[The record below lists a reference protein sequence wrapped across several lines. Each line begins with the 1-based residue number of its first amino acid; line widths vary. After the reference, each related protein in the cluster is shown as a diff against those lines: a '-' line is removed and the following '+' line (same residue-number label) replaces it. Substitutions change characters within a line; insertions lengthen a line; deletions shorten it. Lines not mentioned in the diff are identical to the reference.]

1 MTGTDFVALVLVSM
15 GWLFFLAGLA
25 VNYSARRRSR
35 PGIPLLPGL
44 IGSVTVFFSLPPLI
58 QRGMDAPSPL
68 LCSAA
73 WTCRGR
79 VYGSCC
85 RSCWIPAACQGYCAA
100 CANRMR
106 GSHGA

>member
-1 MTGTDFVALVLVSM
+1 VIRVKLGGMTGTDFLALVLVSM

-58 QRGMDAPSPL
+58 QRGMDVPWPWLWILLPL
-68 LCSAA
+68 VLDPGCVPGLL
-73 WTCRGR
+73 RR
-79 VYGSCC
+79 L
-85 RSCWIPAACQGYCAA
+85 RQ
-100 CANRMR
+100 
-106 GSHGA
+106 